1 MNIGEEAYK
10 PHKSFQHSREKL
22 MVSKQTLNVL
32 LASAVA
38 LTVAGAGTAHAQ
50 NEKEKCYGVVKA
62 GQNDCAAAGGSHAC
76 AGSAPS
82 DRLGDEWVAVP
93 KGLCD
98 KLAGGSVTPI
108 APLLQQRLSKAP
120 AHKKCLPGEPV
131 ESQPAAVLRLMMATR
146 INHESTLNKFPPAS
160 LPEQPVGIGLRYPYY
175 KDALET
181 ELELG
186 WLEVH
191 PENYFG
197 GGAHRHFLTEARKKY
212 PAQLAWCGPV
222 SRIDRTRQRNASTEF

>member
-1 MNIGEEAYK
+1 
-10 PHKSFQHSREKL
+10 

-108 APLLQQRLSKAP
+108 AAAAATAP
-120 AHKKCLPGEPV
+120 VEGVPSAKETPAGEPV
-131 ESQPAAVLRLMMATR
+131 ESQPAAVSGQDG
-146 INHESTLNKFPPAS
+146 H
-160 LPEQPVGIGLRYPYY
+160 
-175 KDALET
+175 
-181 ELELG
+181 
-186 WLEVH
+186 
-191 PENYFG
+191 
-197 GGAHRHFLTEARKKY
+197 AH
-212 PAQLAWCGPV
+212 
-222 SRIDRTRQRNASTEF
+222 

>member
-1 MNIGEEAYK
+1 
-10 PHKSFQHSREKL
+10 

-108 APLLQQRLSKAP
+108 TTAATAPVEGAP
-120 AHKKCLPGEPV
+120 AAKEIPVGEPV
-131 ESQPAAVLRLMMATR
+131 ESQPAAVPGDDG
-146 INHESTLNKFPPAS
+146 H
-160 LPEQPVGIGLRYPYY
+160 
-175 KDALET
+175 
-181 ELELG
+181 
-186 WLEVH
+186 
-191 PENYFG
+191 
-197 GGAHRHFLTEARKKY
+197 AH
-212 PAQLAWCGPV
+212 
-222 SRIDRTRQRNASTEF
+222 

>member
-1 MNIGEEAYK
+1 
-10 PHKSFQHSREKL
+10 

-98 KLAGGSVTPI
+98 KLAGGSVTPLTT
-108 APLLQQRLSKAP
+108 AAAAP
-120 AHKKCLPGEPV
+120 AAEAPAQAPAEAAP
-131 ESQPAAVLRLMMATR
+131 PAAAA
-146 INHESTLNKFPPAS
+146 PA
-160 LPEQPVGIGLRYPYY
+160 EDG
-175 KDALET
+175 
-181 ELELG
+181 
-186 WLEVH
+186 H
-191 PENYFG
+191 
-197 GGAHRHFLTEARKKY
+197 AH
-212 PAQLAWCGPV
+212 
-222 SRIDRTRQRNASTEF
+222 

>member
-1 MNIGEEAYK
+1 
-10 PHKSFQHSREKL
+10 

-82 DRLGDEWVAVP
+82 DRMGDEWVAVP

-108 APLLQQRLSKAP
+108 ATAATAP
-120 AHKKCLPGEPV
+120 VEAVPSSPEMPVGEPV
-131 ESQPAAVLRLMMATR
+131 ESQPA
-146 INHESTLNKFPPAS
+146 PAAAD
-160 LPEQPVGIGLRYPYY
+160 G
-175 KDALET
+175 
-181 ELELG
+181 
-186 WLEVH
+186 H
-191 PENYFG
+191 
-197 GGAHRHFLTEARKKY
+197 AH
-212 PAQLAWCGPV
+212 
-222 SRIDRTRQRNASTEF
+222 

>member
-1 MNIGEEAYK
+1 MDSGKEAYK
-10 PHKSFQHSREKL
+10 PHKSFQHLREKL

-50 NEKEKCYGVVKA
+50 AEKEKCYGVVKA

-98 KLAGGSVTPI
+98 KLAGGSVTPLTTAAAT
-108 APLLQQRLSKAP
+108 APVEAP
-120 AHKKCLPGEPV
+120 AGTPV
-131 ESQPAAVLRLMMATR
+131 ESAPSVGAPA
-146 INHESTLNKFPPAS
+146 
-160 LPEQPVGIGLRYPYY
+160 
-175 KDALET
+175 ET
-181 ELELG
+181 
-186 WLEVH
+186 
-191 PENYFG
+191 P
-197 GGAHRHFLTEARKKY
+197 GAAPGAEDGHAH
-212 PAQLAWCGPV
+212 
-222 SRIDRTRQRNASTEF
+222 

>member
-1 MNIGEEAYK
+1 
-10 PHKSFQHSREKL
+10 

-108 APLLQQRLSKAP
+108 TTAATAPVEGVPSAKEMP
-120 AHKKCLPGEPV
+120 AGEPV
-131 ESQPAAVLRLMMATR
+131 ESQPAAVPGDDG
-146 INHESTLNKFPPAS
+146 H
-160 LPEQPVGIGLRYPYY
+160 
-175 KDALET
+175 
-181 ELELG
+181 
-186 WLEVH
+186 
-191 PENYFG
+191 
-197 GGAHRHFLTEARKKY
+197 AH
-212 PAQLAWCGPV
+212 
-222 SRIDRTRQRNASTEF
+222 